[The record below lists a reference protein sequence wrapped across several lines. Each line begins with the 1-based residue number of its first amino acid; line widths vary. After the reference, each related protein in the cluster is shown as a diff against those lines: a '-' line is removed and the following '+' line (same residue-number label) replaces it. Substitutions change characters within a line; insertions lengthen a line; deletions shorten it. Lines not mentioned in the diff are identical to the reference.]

1 MPDNEIIPVSE
12 AEVVA
17 SVEAGVILP
26 NHVGLS
32 NSEQKF
38 CELYA
43 AGKAPFAGNAVKCY
57 EEAFGDDDPLSGMK
71 AHILLSRQD
80 VQRYLSEISNLA
92 FDKTRY
98 MKEFL
103 NTTLMKIADEMA
115 TCAGAKDRNGNT
127 IPPSS
132 CRSVAVSAIKMLM
145 DLNGLKEGGHDAE
158 LKIKNESGGNITF
171 NVIVP
176 AGTKQKEEI
185 GQ

>member
-17 SVEAGVILP
+17 PVEAGAMLP
-26 NHVGLS
+26 NPVGL
-32 NSEQKF
+32 NDREQKF

-71 AHILLSRQD
+71 AHILLSRHE
-80 VQRYLSEISNLA
+80 VQRYLSEISSLD
-92 FDKTRY
+92 FDKTKY

-103 NTTLMKIADEMA
+103 NTTLMSIAYEMA
-115 TCAGAKDRNGNT
+115 HCEGAKDRNGNLM
-127 IPPSS
+127 PPSS
-132 CRSVAVSAIKMLM
+132 CRGVAVSAMKLLM
-145 DLNGLKEGGHDAE
+145 DMNGLKEGGHDAE